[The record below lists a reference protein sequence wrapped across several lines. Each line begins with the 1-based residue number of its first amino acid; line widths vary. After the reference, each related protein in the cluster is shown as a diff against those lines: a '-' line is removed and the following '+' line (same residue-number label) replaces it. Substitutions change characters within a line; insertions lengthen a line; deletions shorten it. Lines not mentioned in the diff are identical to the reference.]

1 LIIALRTKS
10 VQVTQSSWLLFMPLA
25 FLTTAFMPKELLSG
39 WFKVAVTL
47 NPVDYVME
55 GVRTIII
62 EGWALGLHPTR
73 PLGADGDHGDH
84 ANRGHMV
91 LPSRNGPGSPV
102 AKRLPAGHGGRGVQ
116 RGEASDRRS
125 ASARRARG

>member
-1 LIIALRTKS
+1 M
-10 VQVTQSSWLLFMPLA
+10 QVTQSSWLLFMPLA

-62 EGWALGLHPTR
+62 EGWHWDSILPGLWVPCGVVVAISYQLSAIR
-73 PLGADGDHGDH
+73 YQVSGIG
-84 ANRGHMV
+84 NRVSGIGNRV
-91 LPSRNGPGSPV
+91 CKFDVNL
-102 AKRLPAGHGGRGVQ
+102 
-116 RGEASDRRS
+116 E
-125 ASARRARG
+125 